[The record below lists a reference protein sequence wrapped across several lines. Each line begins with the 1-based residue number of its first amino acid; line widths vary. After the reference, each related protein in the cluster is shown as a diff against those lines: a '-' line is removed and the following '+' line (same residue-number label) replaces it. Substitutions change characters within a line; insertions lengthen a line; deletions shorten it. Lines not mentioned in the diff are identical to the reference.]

1 MNLNLNIVPDDPYLV
16 LIALN
21 PTEESLKNKAIF
33 SRDESFWNL
42 LREAGLIKDVSHV
55 PLSKR
60 AIEVFGK
67 QKHSEKRIGFA
78 DLLPL
83 IYETDSNKVKVP
95 KGCAKKL
102 FNEVPNIAKAQKIGL
117 MGEKVVKAFARD
129 FAREYGLKSWSK
141 LEVVGKIRQFD
152 SIGKIGDTEIFAMPF
167 PVNSNI
173 PNKHEFYKK
182 LR

>member
-1 MNLNLNIVPDDPYLV
+1 MNLNIVPEDPYLV

-42 LREAGLIKDVSHV
+42 LREAGLINDVSIV

-83 IYETDSNKVKVP
+83 IYETDSNKVNVP
-95 KGCAKKL
+95 KGSAIKL
-102 FNEVPNIAKAQKIGL
+102 LNEVPNITKAQKIGL
-117 MGEKVVKAFARD
+117 MGEKVVKAFASD
-129 FAREYGLKSWSK
+129 FGLKSWSK
-141 LEVVGKIRQFD
+141 LEVIGKIRQFD
-152 SIGKIGDTEIFAMPF
+152 SIGKIGNTEIYAMPF
-167 PVNSNI
+167 PVNNNI
-173 PNKHEFYKK
+173 PNKHKFYKK
-182 LR
+182 LK